1 MRRSILGEEGYSTG
15 VKIKLFK
22 SSMKRSNPG
31 DDNLLAFNPGGGG
44 ILLALSLNFLNPPC
58 EVLILGGGYS
68 TDLKPKNI
76 INPP

>member
-1 MRRSILGEEGYSTG
+1 MRRSSLGEEGYSTG

-44 ILLALSLNFLNPPC
+44 ILLALSLNFLNPS
-58 EVLILGGGYS
+58 V
-68 TDLKPKNI
+68 KF
-76 INPP
+76 